1 MRSEPLISDI
11 QELLDVWRRASSSK
25 DGVEWSKFLSDAT
38 LTMKRPEGVIIGRS
52 GWGMG

>member
-25 DGVEWSKFLSDAT
+25 DGVEWSKFLCDAT
-38 LTMKRPEGVIIGRS
+38 LTMKRPEGVIIGRN